1 MLHVTFPEIARVL
14 AGAGS
19 AVPAAESHGCLC
31 GALCTTADYSLDRW
45 LEEIVPGAPGA
56 DEADTR
62 TLQLLFAD
70 TLRALRGDEMEFEP
84 LLPDDD
90 SVLAERTA
98 AISEWCHGFL
108 YGFGTGR
115 GSAAELSTDVDEIL
129 RDFAEI
135 GRAGLDDDQSDETE
149 EEAYAEV
156 VEYVRVGVQLI
167 HDELA
172 PARDTAAREAGSD

>member
-1 MLHVTFPEIARVL
+1 MMHVTFPEIARVL

-31 GALCTTADYSLDRW
+31 GALCTSADYTLDRW
-45 LEEIVPGAPGA
+45 LEEIVPATPA
-56 DEADTR
+56 VAEADTG

-70 TLRALRGDEMEFEP
+70 TLRALRGEEMEFEP

-108 YGFGTGR
+108 YGFGTSRR
-115 GSAAELSTDVDEIL
+115 GAAELPPDVDEIL

-135 GRAGLDDDQSDETE
+135 GRAGVDSGEAGEGE

-172 PARDTAAREAGSD
+172 DARDAAGQATGGD

>member
-1 MLHVTFPEIARVL
+1 MMHVTFPEIARVL

-31 GALCTTADYSLDRW
+31 GALCTSADYSLDRW
-45 LEEIVPGAPGA
+45 LEEIVPGAPAA
-56 DEADTR
+56 DERDTR
-62 TLQLLFAD
+62 SLQLLFTD
-70 TLRALRGDEMEFEP
+70 TLRALRGDEMEFQP

-90 SVLAERTA
+90 SVLADRTA

-108 YGFGTGR
+108 YGFGTGSR
-115 GSAAELSTDVDEIL
+115 SATELPANVGEIL
-129 RDFAEI
+129 RDLAEI
-135 GRAGLDDDQSDETE
+135 GRAGLDNDESDETE

-172 PARDTAAREAGSD
+172 PARDTAAREAGND